1 MLAFGG
7 TVADFTAAVEADCPL
22 QRMMSFAF
30 VEPDL
35 GTPLEF
41 GIQNPVDH
49 EQGALDATDFPQ
61 GCRELVLPRIGGEFP
76 QNLAWRDGP
85 GSNGGGDAQD
95 VGPIALDHGL
105 VDLSAD
111 QRSQVR
117 RGGRRIERVEPFG
130 WQVAD
135 ARSEPVAENGT
146 CGKDVIGEAA
156 RVGEL
161 LADMASSIVHQQA
174 IEDVRRFACRCRN
187 HPGCERRILVGD
199 VAIGFQARGIAIF
212 RVDRFMASPCSVA
225 TKNCPSLEA
234 DVPMPQ
240 NRAMGNAA
248 CASTTMASARS

>member
-1 MLAFGG
+1 MN
-7 TVADFTAAVEADCPL
+7 
-22 QRMMSFAF
+22 R
-30 VEPDL
+30 
-35 GTPLEF
+35 
-41 GIQNPVDH
+41 
-49 EQGALDATDFPQ
+49 GALDATDFPQ

-174 IEDVRRFACRCRN
+174 IEGCKALRLPLQESPGLRTAHIGRRRGYRLSG
-187 HPGCERRILVGD
+187 PGYCHISR
-199 VAIGFQARGIAIF
+199 
-212 RVDRFMASPCSVA
+212 
-225 TKNCPSLEA
+225 
-234 DVPMPQ
+234 
-240 NRAMGNAA
+240 
-248 CASTTMASARS
+248 

>member
-117 RGGRRIERVEPFG
+117 RGV
-130 WQVAD
+130 W
-135 ARSEPVAENGT
+135 S
-146 CGKDVIGEAA
+146 
-156 RVGEL
+156 
-161 LADMASSIVHQQA
+161 
-174 IEDVRRFACRCRN
+174 
-187 HPGCERRILVGD
+187 
-199 VAIGFQARGIAIF
+199 
-212 RVDRFMASPCSVA
+212 
-225 TKNCPSLEA
+225 
-234 DVPMPQ
+234 
-240 NRAMGNAA
+240 
-248 CASTTMASARS
+248 

>member
-1 MLAFGG
+1 MRS
-7 TVADFTAAVEADCPL
+7 TRPT
-22 QRMMSFAF
+22 S
-30 VEPDL
+30 
-35 GTPLEF
+35 
-41 GIQNPVDH
+41 
-49 EQGALDATDFPQ
+49 Q

-187 HPGCERRILVGD
+187 HLGCERRILVGD

-212 RVDRFMASPCSVA
+212 RVDQVHGLTCSVA

>member
-95 VGPIALDHGL
+95 VGPIALDQG
-105 VDLSAD
+105 S
-111 QRSQVR
+111 
-117 RGGRRIERVEPFG
+117 
-130 WQVAD
+130 D
-135 ARSEPVAENGT
+135 AQWNENS
-146 CGKDVIGEAA
+146 
-156 RVGEL
+156 R
-161 LADMASSIVHQQA
+161 
-174 IEDVRRFACRCRN
+174 
-187 HPGCERRILVGD
+187 
-199 VAIGFQARGIAIF
+199 
-212 RVDRFMASPCSVA
+212 
-225 TKNCPSLEA
+225 
-234 DVPMPQ
+234 
-240 NRAMGNAA
+240 
-248 CASTTMASARS
+248 

>member
-95 VGPIALDHGL
+95 VGPIALIMAWLTFPPINARRCAGAADGL
-105 VDLSAD
+105 
-111 QRSQVR
+111 
-117 RGGRRIERVEPFG
+117 
-130 WQVAD
+130 
-135 ARSEPVAENGT
+135 
-146 CGKDVIGEAA
+146 
-156 RVGEL
+156 
-161 LADMASSIVHQQA
+161 
-174 IEDVRRFACRCRN
+174 
-187 HPGCERRILVGD
+187 
-199 VAIGFQARGIAIF
+199 
-212 RVDRFMASPCSVA
+212 
-225 TKNCPSLEA
+225 
-234 DVPMPQ
+234 
-240 NRAMGNAA
+240 NA
-248 CASTTMASARS
+248 